1 MVAGSASSCATPP
14 STPPRLRRGRAAFF
28 SPQKTSPSGSSPA
41 SAVTSRMSKLAL
53 SPKTP
58 MKSLISKSPDAG
70 NSPTYSQATTLVLGE
85 HSPKTVKKGKQHSS
99 LPSSSSRE
107 SPKSTGKKGNQIVKV
122 KASKVMKRRVIKS
135 PRAMKAQ
142 AVVKKPASKVGG
154 AMKKVF
160 HDRLFTAEISDDSF
174 LVLASKYW
182 KNFSAVPGQITNM
195 RNALGRAFDEYHDL
209 DVFNKSYGEKT
220 EAWKPCPG

>member
-14 STPPRLRRGRAAFF
+14 FTPPRLRRGRAAFF

-41 SAVTSRMSKLAL
+41 SSATNRMSKLAL

-58 MKSLISKSPDAG
+58 MKSLISKSSDAG

-85 HSPKTVKKGKQHSS
+85 RSPKTVKKGKQHAS
-99 LPSSSSRE
+99 SSSSRE

-122 KASKVMKRRVIKS
+122 KAIKVMKRCVIKS

-142 AVVKKPASKVGG
+142 AVVKKPASKGTGG
-154 AMKKVF
+154 AMKKVKN
-160 HDRLFTAEISDDSF
+160 DRLFTAEISDASF
-174 LVLASKYW
+174 VVLASKYW
-182 KNFSAVPGQITNM
+182 KSFSAVPGQITNM
-195 RNALGRAFDEYHDL
+195 RNALGRAFDEYRDL
-209 DVFNKSYGEKT
+209 ELFNKSYGEKT
-220 EAWKPCPG
+220 EAWKPYPG